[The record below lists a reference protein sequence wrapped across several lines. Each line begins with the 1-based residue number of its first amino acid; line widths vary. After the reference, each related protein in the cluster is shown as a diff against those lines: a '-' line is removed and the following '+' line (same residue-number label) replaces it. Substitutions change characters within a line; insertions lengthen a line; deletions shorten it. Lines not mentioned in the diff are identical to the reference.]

1 MDEFIRKKMQQD
13 ASYCQ
18 VPSIPWDKIRERA
31 FDDTIPAVPFRKYT
45 IKRKISYSFAAM
57 VVIGGLLLVSG
68 FISPVIAGA
77 LERIPVI
84 NAVFNFVEDRGI
96 QNAINKGFSTKVN
109 RTATDKDIS
118 VTITE
123 VLYDQGR
130 LDIGYT
136 VTTSRPDL
144 YLKDV
149 WPYSIPLLIADMQ
162 LFINGKAINNTR
174 QGTAKRIEN
183 GNVGLVEIYPR
194 GDLPETFN
202 LQIVI
207 HQIDAQLG
215 KWSLTVPV
223 SRQDTDA
230 ATRIFSPM
238 KTEAIGQTII
248 TVKEVKI
255 TPLSTIIDYE
265 IVQPIAEEYSN
276 LDFYV
281 VDDKEHLLG
290 TSCGSLV
297 NRQIRGNVTI
307 SNFQSI
313 YESPESMPKYLVL
326 IPPKVGHNYT
336 DTQLQ
341 KIKVPLEY

>member
-1 MDEFIRKKMQQD
+1 MDEMIRQEIHKEANRCPVQ
-13 ASYCQ
+13 
-18 VPSIPWDKIRERA
+18 SIPWENIRDRA
-31 FDDTIPAVPFRKYT
+31 LDNTSFNTSFQRKA
-45 IKRKISYSFAAM
+45 IIRKIGYGFAAM
-57 VVIGGLLLVSG
+57 VVIGGCLIMSG
-68 FISPVIAGA
+68 LIFPVIAGA

-84 NAVFNFVEDRGI
+84 NVVFNFVGDRGI
-96 QNAINKGFSTKVN
+96 QNAIDKGFSTKVN

-130 LDIGYT
+130 IDIGYT

-162 LFINGKAINNTR
+162 LFIDGKAIHATR
-174 QGTAKRIEN
+174 QATAERIEN

-194 GDLPETFN
+194 GDLPETFD

-207 HQIDAQLG
+207 RQIDNQQGEWLLG
-215 KWSLTVPV
+215 PIPV
-223 SRQDTDA
+223 SRKDTDA

-248 TVKEVKI
+248 TVKKVKI

-265 IVQPIAEEYSN
+265 LAQPIADEYSN
-276 LDFYV
+276 LDFYAT
-281 VDDKEHLLG
+281 DDKEHLLG

-297 NRQIRGNVTI
+297 NRQIRGNMTV

-313 YESPESMPKYLVL
+313 YESPESIPKYLVL
-326 IPPKVGHNYT
+326 ILPKVGYNHT
-336 DTQLQ
+336 DSQLQ
-341 KIKVPLEY
+341 RIKVPLE